1 MSANAQEI
9 TVIGNVTT
17 DPELRF
23 TSNGT
28 AVANF
33 TVAKNTSWY
42 DANKNE
48 WFENEALFFRCNV
61 WRDQAENVAESIHK
75 GDRVVV
81 YGQLQNRSFETKQG
95 EKRNVWEITVDELGP
110 SLKWATANVKKAEF
124 NSNPPEEETEKT
136 TPKPKPTPSRRR

>member
-33 TVAKNTSWY
+33 TVAKNTQWY
-42 DANKNE
+42 DSNKNQ
-48 WFENEALFFRCNV
+48 WMENEPLFFRCNV
-61 WRDQAENVAESIHK
+61 WREQAENVAESIRK

-81 YGQLQNRSFETKQG
+81 YGQLQNRTFQTKEG
-95 EKRNVWEITVDELGP
+95 EKRSVWEITVDEIGA
-110 SLKWATANVKKAEF
+110 SLKWASAVIAKTQNTEPEAE
-124 NSNPPEEETEKT
+124 PEEESS
-136 TPKPKPTPSRRR
+136 KPKPSPQRRR